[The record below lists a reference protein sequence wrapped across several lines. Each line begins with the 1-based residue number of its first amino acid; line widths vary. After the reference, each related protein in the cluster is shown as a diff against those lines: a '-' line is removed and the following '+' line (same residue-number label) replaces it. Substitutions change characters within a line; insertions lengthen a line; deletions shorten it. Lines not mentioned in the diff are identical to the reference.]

1 MSAEIVIKTI
11 LTNIPAI
18 CLMFT
23 FLFFLLNPTSEN
35 LKNQILRWTVG
46 VLFLW
51 GGFFHVFF
59 PETAAKSIGWKV
71 SPFQKEV
78 GYYDLIVGLTAFLSS
93 FSKFSKLKDGVIIIF
108 SGFSF
113 AAGVNH
119 LYESSVLKNKSKN
132 NSGLILWLDLLMPV
146 ILMYLQ
152 YFS

>member
-1 MSAEIVIKTI
+1 
-11 LTNIPAI
+11 
-18 CLMFT
+18 MFNVYI
-23 FLFFLLNPTSEN
+23 LFFLLNPTSEN
-35 LKNQILRWTVG
+35 LKIKYLDGQLVFCLCG
-46 VLFLW
+46 EV
-51 GGFFHVFF
+51 FFMCFF
-59 PETAAKSIGWKV
+59 PETAAKSIGQKV

-78 GYYDLIVGLTAFLSS
+78 GYYDLIVGLTAFLSL

-119 LYESSVLKNKSKN
+119 AYESSVLKNKSKN
-132 NSGLILWLDLLMPV
+132 NSGLILWLDLLMPI